1 MNLQKEFEEVKFLTS
16 NVVKAKTLSEM
27 GIGVSNFEQDIPE
40 VKSLNVQE
48 VAMYKA
54 NDTGLNNILVEDTS
68 FELVGTDFYETQ
80 IKQLF
85 KFLEF
90 ENSLAGQPVIWKVA
104 LAWKVNENIYISQ
117 ANLRGELYYPA
128 VAKGYNFERI
138 LRIEHNGQKYMFPE
152 LPEDVLE
159 KIHPR
164 VLAAQ
169 QLINAVKNNDFSN
182 LTKVAI
188 ADIKKWEGEYQPE
201 DITDRTQCSFNKKK
215 KLSM

>member
-138 LRIEHNGQKYMFPE
+138 LRIEHNGQQYMFPE

-164 VLAAQ
+164 VIAAQ
-169 QLINAVKNNDFSN
+169 QLIDAVKNNDFSN
-182 LTKVAI
+182 LKKVAI
-188 ADIKKWEGEYQPE
+188 ADIKKWDGEYQPE
-201 DITDRTQCSFNKKK
+201 DINDRKQCSFNKKK

>member
-1 MNLQKEFEEVKFLTS
+1 MKLQKDFEEVNFLTS
-16 NVVKAKTLSEM
+16 NVVKAKTLKRM
-27 GIGVSNFEQDIPE
+27 GIEVSNFDKEIPE
-40 VKSLNVQE
+40 IKSIDVKE
-48 VAMYKA
+48 VAIHKA

-90 ENSLAGQPVIWKVA
+90 DESLAGQKVVWKVA
-104 LAWKVNENIYISQ
+104 LAWKIDEQIFVSQ
-117 ANLRGELYYPA
+117 ANLEGELYYPA
-128 VAKGYNFERI
+128 VSKGYNLERI
-138 LRIEHNGQKYMFPE
+138 LRVKHNNEYFMFPE

-169 QLINAVKNNDFSN
+169 QLIEAVKNNDYSK
-182 LTKVAI
+182 LLRVDLK
-188 ADIKKWEGEYQPE
+188 DIHWDGDYQPE
-201 DITDRTQCSFNKKK
+201 DITDPAQAVFKKRK
-215 KLSM
+215 KLGM